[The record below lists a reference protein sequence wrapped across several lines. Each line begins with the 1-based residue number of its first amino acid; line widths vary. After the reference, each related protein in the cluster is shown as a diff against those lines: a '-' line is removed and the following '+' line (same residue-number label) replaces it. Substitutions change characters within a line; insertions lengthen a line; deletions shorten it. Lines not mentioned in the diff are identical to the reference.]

1 MNPCPKAAMREIRP
15 SGLMSGIWK
24 RAPRY
29 RARSRLYTSQSARE
43 ISALWSR
50 SGSGSGGESDLS
62 RPKQGV
68 GLLPRF
74 VSDAGWETEL
84 ALPLSAPGWRL
95 LRSQKAKAIGNFQRS
110 VIRYSL
116 PPLLSLH

>member
-50 SGSGSGGESDLS
+50 SGSGSGGELDLS

-74 VSDAGWETEL
+74 VSDAGYSNKTPRDSGADSAAIFYRETFIQCV
-84 ALPLSAPGWRL
+84 SM
-95 LRSQKAKAIGNFQRS
+95 
-110 VIRYSL
+110 
-116 PPLLSLH
+116 PPLKSVL